1 MSAPAIYG
9 IIGYPLKHSLSPLMH
24 NAAFNALKVNAVY
37 KTFELQ
43 DEAELKLFFVYHFRA
58 WYALNWFSYIEWF
71 FR

>member
-37 KTFELQ
+37 KTFEL
-43 DEAELKLFFVYHFRA
+43 
-58 WYALNWFSYIEWF
+58 
-71 FR
+71 